1 MTQKPLYKVLANAIG
16 ARKRCHATENP
27 WFEKWS
33 ELIDHCEKEHLPSGS
48 GIDSGT
54 KVDSDRSTD
63 EKIVLTSS
71 YHAMDENGYYD
82 GWIDFTVTVKPSLIH
97 NIILSITRRFGK
109 YTDLKEYLYDVF
121 NTALTAEVNEFM
133 E

>member
-33 ELIDHCEKEHLPSGS
+33 DLIDHCEKEHLPSGS
-48 GIDSGT
+48 GIDSGCT
-54 KVDSDRSTD
+54 IDRDYSTD
-63 EKIVLTSS
+63 EKIIITSS
-71 YHAMDENGYYD
+71 YHAMNENGYYD
-82 GWIDFTVTVKPSLIH
+82 GWIDFTVTVKPSFISGINLK
-97 NIILSITRRFGK
+97 ITGRFGK
-109 YTDLKEYLYDVF
+109 YADLKEYLYDVF
-121 NTALTAEVNEFM
+121 GTALTAKVDEFT